1 VQRVL
6 VDNNKN
12 YDKQTRGYDALRVF
26 LGNGL
31 LTSEGDFWRRQ
42 RRIAQ
47 PAFHRDRIAAFAD
60 TMTVATQE
68 MLSRWQAHA
77 LADRPLDIAEEMTA
91 LTLRIVAR
99 TLLSADVGEGDLA
112 IGPSVARLNGYAR
125 DAMTSP
131 FMVPLVVPT
140 PRNLSFRRHAAA
152 IDKVVLGIIAERRKT
167 GVDQGDLLSMLMDAQ
182 DAETGERMTD
192 RQLRDEIMTIFLAGH
207 ETTASTLAWT
217 LWLLSLHPDVMRR
230 VQAELARE
238 LGGRAP
244 ALGDLPRL
252 PFLQQTVKEAMR
264 LFPPAWAI
272 GRRAIEDDVVGD
284 YRVPAGALVM
294 VSPWVTH
301 RHPALWSNPEGF
313 DPDRFA
319 PEHERAR
326 PKYAYFPFGGGPRL
340 CIGNNFAMM
349 EAEIV
354 LANLLQRFSPAL
366 VPGHPV
372 EPDPMVTLRP
382 RHGIR
387 MHLHPTRP
395 IG

>member
-1 VQRVL
+1 MSTPVTAQVLDRSVGRVPPQAREGFLGTGWPAFRKDPLGFLCRIAREHGDVVRFGGPLTVVLVAHPDHVQRVL

-31 LTSEGDFWRRQ
+31 LTAEGDFWRRQ

-60 TMTVATQE
+60 TMTGATQE
-68 MLSRWQAHA
+68 MLSRWDVHA
-77 LADRPLDIAEEMTA
+77 LGDRALDVADEMTT

-99 TLLSADVGEGDLA
+99 TLLSADVDEGELA

-131 FMVPLVVPT
+131 IMVPLGIPT
-140 PRNLSFRRHAAA
+140 PRNLSFRKHAAA
-152 IDKVVLGIIAERRKT
+152 IDKVVLDIIAERRAT
-167 GVDQGDLLSMLMDAQ
+167 GVDKGDLLSMLMAAQ
-182 DAETGERMTD
+182 DVETGERMTD
-192 RQLRDEIMTIFLAGH
+192 GQLRDEVMTIFLAGH

-244 ALGDLPRL
+244 GLADLPRL
-252 PFLQQTVKEAMR
+252 RYLGQTIKEAMR

-272 GRRAIEDDVVGD
+272 GRRAIEDDIVGD

-294 VSPWVTH
+294 VSP
-301 RHPALWSNPEGF
+301 
-313 DPDRFA
+313 
-319 PEHERAR
+319 
-326 PKYAYFPFGGGPRL
+326 
-340 CIGNNFAMM
+340 
-349 EAEIV
+349 
-354 LANLLQRFSPAL
+354 
-366 VPGHPV
+366 
-372 EPDPMVTLRP
+372 
-382 RHGIR
+382 
-387 MHLHPTRP
+387 
-395 IG
+395 